1 VSIRV
6 RVALAV
12 AIAAMA
18 ASAEAGVTY
27 VPFGTTVPNGESLIT
42 DFSTASGLTG
52 SYHLPTGSQ
61 GGVTAAPAYSG
72 SSFDAAQYL
81 SIEGLQGDSGA
92 TLSFAPK
99 SEVSVYLGSLDD
111 YNTLT
116 VLFQGSG
123 AISYTG
129 SQLASLTTACTGG
142 GQTIGCSNGRFVF
155 DFANK
160 IDGLSFQS
168 GSNAFEVA
176 SVAGTGVPE
185 PAGWAL
191 MLLGIAA
198 VGAGLRSERR
208 LAASEI

>member
-1 VSIRV
+1 MSIRV
-6 RVALAV
+6 SVALA
-12 AIAAMA
+12 AALAAMA
-18 ASAEAGVTY
+18 ASAGAGVTY
-27 VPFGTTVPNGESLIT
+27 VPFGTTIPAGESLIT
-42 DFSTASGLTG
+42 DFATSAGLTG
-52 SYHLPTGSQ
+52 AFHMPTSSQ
-61 GGVTAAPAYSG
+61 GGVTAAPAYTGSG
-72 SSFDAAQYL
+72 FDTAQYL
-81 SIEGLQGDSGA
+81 SIEGLQGDTGA
-92 TLSFAPK
+92 TLSFAPRK
-99 SEVSVYLGSLDD
+99 EVSVYVGSLDD

-123 AISYTG
+123 PISYTG
-129 SQLASLTTACTGG
+129 TQLAALTGACTGG

-176 SVAGTGVPE
+176 SVSGTGVPE